1 MLAGEVFHW
10 SLVGQVECCYENVLI
25 KKCISSV
32 KKNILCLGW
41 GFSSKLK
48 RNVLFILTYP
58 AYPWVSGSG
67 CLPGMWREEAQVP
80 FLDSDPGLESVLLW
94 IPKLQVEMMLTGKAP
109 SFPPSLV
116 TPLRPVTACLA
127 ANQCTFLSS
136 LNILTTSKGYMCR

>member
-1 MLAGEVFHW
+1 MCCSSSRTQHTHGCGVQTAYLGCEERRLK
-10 SLVGQVECCYENVLI
+10 SLFWIQIQDLNL
-25 KKCISSV
+25 S
-32 KKNILCLGW
+32 
-41 GFSSKLK
+41 
-48 RNVLFILTYP
+48 
-58 AYPWVSGSG
+58 
-67 CLPGMWREEAQVP
+67 
-80 FLDSDPGLESVLLW
+80 